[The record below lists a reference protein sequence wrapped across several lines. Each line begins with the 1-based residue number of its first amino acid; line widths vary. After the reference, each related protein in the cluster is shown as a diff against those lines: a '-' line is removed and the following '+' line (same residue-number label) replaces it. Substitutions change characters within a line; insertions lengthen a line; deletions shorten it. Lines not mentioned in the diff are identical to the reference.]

1 MGVNKRFTKYYRRE
15 VTVMKPQIYCKVTA
29 KGEHSF
35 YLLAE
40 GQEYYL
46 FRQAYRKGVHTYF
59 SSGIRLDEVYNFSKA
74 KHDNAII
81 RTLAKLPVYIKYV
94 ESEYGIAV
102 LKQTMKKQLGVQES
116 GRIPA

>member
-1 MGVNKRFTKYYRRE
+1 
-15 VTVMKPQIYCKVTA
+15 MKPQIYCKVTA
-29 KGEHSF
+29 KGEHCF

-46 FRQAYRKGVHTYF
+46 VHTYF

-102 LKQTMKKQLGVQES
+102 LKQTIKKQLGVQES